1 MVECQTLINLHHFYN
16 MDAMFL
22 QIWIN
27 SNVLGAIIP
36 HGFFY
41 ELVFAPTFNGI
52 SIKQINPTWIV
63 KAFLKIS
70 FNDVSNHIIV
80 ASNII
85 V

>member
-1 MVECQTLINLHHFYN
+1 

-52 SIKQINPTWIV
+52 SIKQINPT
-63 KAFLKIS
+63 
-70 FNDVSNHIIV
+70 
-80 ASNII
+80 
-85 V
+85 